1 MIKQISYKVVEN
13 VDGRLLSLYHRDLEE
28 YTIEYSTKTCTP
40 SGVVCFTADIGLAL
54 AIGPASNL
62 KRTLEIW
69 KCEGYITD
77 PDANMAFRSDI
88 VDLIVEPDTIFMT
101 DVRLLERIL

>member
-28 YTIEYSTKTCTP
+28 YTIEYSAKARTP
-40 SGVVCFTADIGLAL
+40 SGVVCFTADLAL
-54 AIGPASNL
+54 ALELVSDSLRA
-62 KRTLEIW
+62 REIW

-77 PDANMAFRSDI
+77 EDANMAFRSDI
-88 VDLIVEPDTIFMT
+88 VGLTVDPDTIFMT
-101 DVRLLERIL
+101 EVRLLERTL